1 MSTETK
7 KTPSTERQANARVI
21 TPRVEIGEDEKS
33 IWILADMPGVAGDGA
48 NVEFHDGVLSLEGR
62 TALGQRSERIYRR
75 RFTLADP
82 QLIDLEKVAAHV
94 ANGVLRVDLPK
105 AAKPE
110 PRRISISSS

>member
-1 MSTETK
+1 MSTDVKVPNKNGRSNT
-7 KTPSTERQANARVI
+7 RVI
-21 TPRVEIGEDEKS
+21 TPRVEIAEDDKS
-33 IWILADMPGVAGDGA
+33 IWILADVPGVAADGA
-48 NVEFHDGVLSLEGR
+48 NVEYHDGVLTLEGR
-62 TALGQRSERIYRR
+62 SAGAGARSERVYRR

-82 QLIDLEKVAAHV
+82 QIVNLEKVAAHV